1 VCREFHRAQVGA
13 GPPVVLTH
21 GLGDDS
27 GTWAGIPEILARQ
40 HTVLSWDLPGHG
52 RSAPPDLDN
61 PYSWKEAVADLLD
74 LVLELGPPVLLVGHS
89 LGGYLSLRLTLE
101 QPELVRSLVM
111 ISSGPGFRDADARRR
126 WNDWVDR
133 AAARMGVPPDLARVA
148 HHSDA
153 WVIDHLPNLARPT
166 LVIVG
171 ENDTRFQA
179 GAEYMVR
186 TSAACMLEVIPRAG
200 HHPQRSSPATV
211 AHLIDRHADTPQGR
225 H

>member
-1 VCREFHRAQVGA
+1 VCREFHREQVGA
-13 GPPVVLTH
+13 GPPLVLTH

-27 GTWAGIPEILARQ
+27 GTWAGIPDILARR

-52 RSAPPDLDN
+52 RSAPPDPRN

-101 QPELVRSLVM
+101 YPELVRSLVM
-111 ISSGPGFRDADARRR
+111 ISSGPGFRDAEARRR

-133 AAARMGVPPDLARVA
+133 AAARMGVSAGVARVA
-148 HHSDA
+148 RHSDG
-153 WVIDHLPNLARPT
+153 WVIDHLPNLDRPT

-171 ENDTRFQA
+171 EHDARFQA

-186 TSAACMLEVIPRAG
+186 ASAACTLDVIPGAG
-200 HHPQRSSPATV
+200 HHPQRSSPSAV
-211 AHLIDRHADTPQGR
+211 AHLIDRHGGP
-225 H
+225 